1 MGKMIQ
7 FPKKHHFDASLAKSR
22 NMIGKKIGKARK
34 NAGLTQAE
42 FANKLQDYGVN
53 VKTPAVNKWEGG
65 DNVPNAY
72 QLLAICHL
80 LGIKGG
86 LDYFTGYVES
96 NETMLNDEGRR
107 LLRRY
112 AEYLLSDGR
121 YTRKRPSVKD
131 EEVETKDVNTL
142 GCASA
147 GLGELLGEDQYEV
160 VSYPASM
167 VPEET
172 DFAVTVAGDSMEPR
186 YHDGQVIFIK
196 QTNILENGQVG
207 LFGYDGDG
215 YVKVYREV
223 MPDEDEIEEYLDEW
237 DCVRPKI
244 YLVSYNKAKYDPI
257 EVKNPE
263 SFIIFGRVLN

>member
-7 FPKKHHFDASLAKSR
+7 FPKKHLCDASLAKSR

>member
-7 FPKKHHFDASLAKSR
+7 FPKKHLFDASLAKSR

-131 EEVETKDVNTL
+131 EEVEKKDVNHFGL
-142 GCASA
+142 ASA

-196 QTNILENGQVG
+196 QTNTLENGQVG

-223 MPDEDEIEEYLDEW
+223 MPNEDEIEDYLDEW

>member
-7 FPKKHHFDASLAKSR
+7 FPKKHLFDASLAKSR

-131 EEVETKDVNTL
+131 EEVEKKDVNHFGL
-142 GCASA
+142 ASA

-196 QTNILENGQVG
+196 QTNTLENGQVG

-223 MPDEDEIEEYLDEW
+223 MPNEDEIEDYLDEW

-244 YLVSYNKAKYDPI
+244 FLVSYNKAKYEPI